1 MDRDCGDKVCIVEA
15 IGNYTTRLMD
25 PTLDPRQKDEALL
38 FFLHFM
44 GDITNPLHNI
54 GKLRGG
60 NDYHAKFDG
69 HSANLHGD

>member
-1 MDRDCGDKVCIVEA
+1 
-15 IGNYTTRLMD
+15 MD